1 MPQFSIDS
9 QCFGALRQPRCLSL
23 LRGQHYLWLL
33 YWVYFRP
40 TRLKEYFYH
49 HSPAIYRAEPGLH
62 TIFRTTQLSPYWNL
76 YVMIPILSLCF
87 GLGLGLPLLWLAGW
101 YLQHSVGLLWAM
113 GGAIAG
119 AAVGSLFFILFLG
132 VLGTTVSIARGLMV
146 GTVVGVASGIANSI
160 LFCVVLGISQG
171 LPWLNP
177 EAQPEVIATFALSLG
192 LAIGMMVGVTIG
204 GIAGGIVGL
213 VLGSSGSLIV
223 GMVFS
228 VLIVALSAID
238 IAAEY
243 TGIIFGF
250 VFGLVAIAAGGAA
263 VSLVKGIFS
272 SVIISAAVGVAV
284 GFSSTPAVGLLTGA
298 IAISCS
304 LRLPFYLVE
313 LVWAGCCP
321 QKYNL
326 AVWDELLVIYLPGLR
341 RRLLQQMQQDFD
353 YGVTQLCYVACNPFQ
368 RWVAQSVLK
377 HYLIHHP
384 MPLHELRQFLTHPA
398 SHAYVFAPLSNHG
411 WLHIPAINHVLLG
424 ELHNRWVNCTT
435 DPSSR
440 LFEHL
445 IYQISR
451 CLRNNRQ
458 TPLTE
463 WAKILF
469 QLQRAEISQQKLSL
483 RQVAEA
489 QAIAAQLA
497 SYPGGA
503 EICQMLD
510 GIHIFLKGDRLSP
523 LAETV
528 SHTDL
533 RFLRKKDALNP
544 PALEILHQLQTIAID
559 LYTSRQTGRVNQQ
572 AALLRTTNTLNGLE
586 EKLDASVITP
596 ERILLRQ
603 VIHHWQHL
611 VCIAS
616 GEIGNAQLIQPIP
629 NPYVIGNPVTG
640 SVFVG
645 REDIMRRLEELWL
658 PSQQVPSVVLYGQ
671 RRMGKS
677 SILHNLEAVL
687 GDRAVIVDFNLQVM
701 GIVNSTHE
709 LLYALAIEMYD
720 RLPQPLPVTF
730 QEPELSQFMQNNP
743 YQSFLRFLKH
753 LDSVRSGR
761 RFIITVDEFELLEQ
775 LIEANVVE
783 QRLITFWRGLIQ
795 TYPWFVMVFA
805 GLHTLDEMRQDYW
818 CPLFSS
824 VTAIPVEPLSFSAVQ
839 QLITQPSPDF
849 ELEYEPI
856 VIQKI
861 FTLTNGQPYLV
872 QLLGHTLVTYFNR
885 MVFEQGAVRDKRIT
899 SQDLEIVINSSSFY
913 RDGDAYFMGIW
924 RQAERSKPEHQ
935 SRVLC
940 CLCDRPLSISEISD
954 KTKLSVSSLQSIL
967 SALQKCGILVNTN
980 GRYTYAVE
988 LMRGWLKRLYPQPFT
1003 SER

>member
-1 MPQFSIDS
+1 MPQFSVDS
-9 QCFGALRQPRCLSL
+9 QCSWASRQTRCLSL
-23 LRGQHYLWLL
+23 VQGQHYLWLL

-40 TRLKEYFYH
+40 TRLKEYFYQID
-49 HSPAIYRAEPGLH
+49 PVIYRAEPGLQ
-62 TIFRTTQLSPYWNL
+62 TIFRTTQLSPYRNL
-76 YVMIPILSLCF
+76 YCMIPILSLCF

-101 YLQHSVGLLWAM
+101 HLQHSVGLFWAI

-119 AAVGSLFFILFLG
+119 ASIGILFLIVFLG
-132 VLGTTVSIARGLMV
+132 VLGTAVSIARGLV
-146 GTVVGVASGIANSI
+146 AGTVVGVASGIMNSI
-160 LFCVVLGISQG
+160 LFCVVLGLSQS
-171 LPWLNP
+171 LPWPN
-177 EAQPEVIATFALSLG
+177 ADMQSDIIATFALSFG
-192 LAIGMMVGVTIG
+192 LAIGVIVGITIG
-204 GIAGGIVGL
+204 GVAGSVVGL
-213 VLGSSGSLIV
+213 VLGSTGSLVVSI
-223 GMVFS
+223 VFS
-228 VLIVALSAID
+228 VLVGASSAVNL
-238 IAAEY
+238 AAEQ
-243 TGIIFGF
+243 TGILFGF

-304 LRLPFYLVE
+304 LRLPFYIIE
-313 LVWAGCCP
+313 LVWARCCP

-326 AVWDELLVIYLPGLR
+326 AAWDELLVIYLPGLR
-341 RRLLQQMQQDFD
+341 QRLLQQIQQDFD
-353 YGVTQLCYVACNPFQ
+353 HGVIQLCYVACNPFQ
-368 RWVAQSVLK
+368 RWVAQSALK

-384 MPLHELRQFLTHPA
+384 SPLHELHGLLTHPA
-398 SHAYVFAPLSNHG
+398 SHAYVFAPLSHHG

-424 ELHNRWVNCTT
+424 ELHDRWVNCTT

-451 CLRNNRQ
+451 CLRNNSQ

-463 WAKILF
+463 WARILF
-469 QLQRAEISQQKLSL
+469 QLQLAEISQHKLSL
-483 RQVAEA
+483 RQIAEA

-503 EICQMLD
+503 EICQMFD
-510 GIHIFLKGDRLSP
+510 VIHIFLKGDRLAP

-533 RFLRKKDALNP
+533 RFLRKQDALNP

-559 LYTSRQTGRVNQQ
+559 IYTSGQTSRVNQQ
-572 AALLRTTNTLNGLE
+572 AALLRATNTLNLLE
-586 EKLDASVITP
+586 ERLEASVITP
-596 ERILLRQ
+596 ERVALRQ

-611 VCIAS
+611 VCVAS
-616 GEIGNAQLIQPIP
+616 GEIGNAQLIQPVP

-640 SVFVG
+640 SLFVG

-677 SILHNLEAVL
+677 SILHNLEAIL
-687 GDRAVIVDFNLQVM
+687 GDRAVIIDFNLQVM
-701 GIVNSTHE
+701 GIVNNTHE

-720 RLPQPLPVTF
+720 GLPHPLPVTF
-730 QEPELSQFMQNNP
+730 QEPQLSQFTQHNP
-743 YQSFLRFLKH
+743 YQSFLRFLKR
-753 LDSVRSGR
+753 LDSVRASR

-839 QLITQPSPDF
+839 QLMMQPSPDF
-849 ELEYEPI
+849 ELEYDPA

-861 FTLTNGQPYLV
+861 FTLTHGQPYLV
-872 QLLGHTLVTYFNR
+872 QLLGHTLVTCFNR
-885 MVFEQGAVRDKRIT
+885 VVFEQGAIRNKKIT
-899 SQDLEIVINSSSFY
+899 LQDLEMVINSSSFY

-924 RQAERSKPEHQ
+924 RQVGSGQPEHQ
-935 SRVLC
+935 SKVLY
-940 CLCDRPLSISEISD
+940 CLCDRPLAISELSD
-954 KTKLSVSSLQSIL
+954 RTSLSVSILQSIL
-967 SALQKCGILVNTN
+967 STLQNRGIVLKID
-980 GRYTYAVE
+980 GRYTYTVP
-988 LMRGWLKRLYPQPFT
+988 LMRGWIKRLHLPSL
-1003 SER
+1003 SE